1 VASLIEVV
9 DYYAQPGVR
18 ERVREY
24 CGAGFGGAPTC
35 VYLSAI
41 SSPAEA
47 RRGWAAAPRF
57 PPDALDHLLASGA
70 DVARSMWDREHLIFH
85 LDLDYLNVDYPGE
98 PFLHPADTFL
108 KLEPTLQATRRVLHD
123 AGVHTLTLMTG
134 RGYHFTGRIPIEDAV
149 VDRLAGLAPATPGWW
164 PVDARAPEW
173 LKRPM
178 EERLARA
185 FTGLGLVNEFFG
197 QQIVGRV
204 ASVSPIPVVF
214 NGTVVGSGVSGREC
228 VSIDLSAAGD
238 PLDVRHLRVAFGAYQ
253 RHRFRDDIYGLRT
266 ATRVPPLA
274 ALPRHGDSTWRR
286 LAEGRDL
293 ASAARLAPLT
303 RARLPLA
310 SLGLDRAIDEYLESA
325 LAPIHR
331 AFYERPPLEPAARH
345 ALIARLDPG
354 ALPPCV
360 AASLERPND
369 LLLQPAHLQHVTRY
383 FLGAGWHPRTIAELV
398 LSRYDADFGWGDRW
412 RRLDARTRAEFDVRV
427 FAALV
432 ASGLDGAL
440 DFNCRSAQE
449 KDLCPASACPHDL
462 RVDRDR
468 LLKVVHS

>member
-1 VASLIEVV
+1 
-9 DYYAQPGVR
+9 
-18 ERVREY
+18 
-24 CGAGFGGAPTC
+24 
-35 VYLSAI
+35 
-41 SSPAEA
+41 
-47 RRGWAAAPRF
+47 
-57 PPDALDHLLASGA
+57 
-70 DVARSMWDREHLIFH
+70 
-85 LDLDYLNVDYPGE
+85 
-98 PFLHPADTFL
+98 
-108 KLEPTLQATRRVLHD
+108 
-123 AGVHTLTLMTG
+123 
-134 RGYHFTGRIPIEDAV
+134 
-149 VDRLAGLAPATPGWW
+149 
-164 PVDARAPEW
+164 
-173 LKRPM
+173 M

-197 QQIVGRV
+197 HQILGRV
-204 ASVSPIPVVF
+204 AGASPIPVVF

-238 PLDVRHLRVAFGAYQ
+238 PLDMRHLRVAFGAYQ
-253 RHRFRDDIYGLRT
+253 RHRFRDDIYGART
-266 ATRVPPLA
+266 ATRVPPLV

-310 SLGLDRAIDEYLESA
+310 SLGLDRAIDEYLGSA

-331 AFYERPPLEPAARH
+331 AFYERPPLEPAERQS
-345 ALIARLDPG
+345 LFARLDRG
-354 ALPPCV
+354 AVPPCV
-360 AASLERPND
+360 AVSLERPND

-383 FLGAGWHPRTIAELV
+383 FLSAGWHPRAIAELV
-398 LSRYDADFGWGDRW
+398 LSRYDADFDWGQRW
-412 RRLDARTRAEFDVRV
+412 RRIDARTRAEFDVRV

-449 KDLCPASACPHDL
+449 KDLCPATACLHDL